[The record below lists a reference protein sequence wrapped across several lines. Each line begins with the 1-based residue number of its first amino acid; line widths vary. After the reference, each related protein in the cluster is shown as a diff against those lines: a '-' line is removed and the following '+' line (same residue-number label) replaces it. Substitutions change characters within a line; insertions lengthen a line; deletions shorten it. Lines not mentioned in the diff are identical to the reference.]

1 MKYAVIDIGSN
12 SVRLMMSNGKET
24 LYKNINTTRL
34 AEGMGEE
41 KILTPV
47 AIKRTAEAVSFFYAK
62 AKNENADKI
71 YVFATAAVRQAKNKE
86 VFIFAVKELCGVK
99 VDVVSGEEEA
109 ELGYTGAIDGLD
121 GGVIDIGGASSEII
135 VVQDGKKIY
144 SKSLDIGAV
153 KIKDKCGQD
162 LLMVEQF
169 ILSKIVEYGQ
179 VPNTT
184 YYTIGGTA
192 TSIASLV
199 LELEVYNPSLIDG
212 FVLDIKTLK
221 NLVEKLFSL
230 TVEQRKLLKGMY
242 PPRAEV
248 IAGGAKLLLEIML
261 KLKIDK
267 VIVSE
272 RDNLEGYLIKRLG

>member
-1 MKYAVIDIGSN
+1 MRYAVIDVGSN

-24 LYKNINTTRL
+24 LYKNVITTRL

-47 AIKRTAEAVSFFYAK
+47 AIKRTAEAVSFFYKK
-62 AKNENADKI
+62 AMEEIVDKI
-71 YVFATAAVRQAKNKE
+71 YVFATAAVRQAKNKNE
-86 VFIFAVKELCGVK
+86 FIFAVKELCGAI

-109 ELGYTGAIDGLD
+109 ELGYIGAIEGRD

-135 VVQDGKKIY
+135 VVQNGKKVY
-144 SKSLDIGAV
+144 SNSLDIGAV

-162 LLMVEQF
+162 SSKVEEYVR
-169 ILSKIVEYGQ
+169 SKIIYYGE
-179 VPNTT
+179 VPPTSF
-184 YYTIGGTA
+184 YAIGGTA
-192 TSIASLV
+192 TSIVALV
-199 LELEVYNPSLIDG
+199 MQLEEYNPTIVDG
-212 FVLDIKTLK
+212 FVLERNTLS
-221 NLVEKLFSL
+221 NLVDKLFSL
-230 TVEQRKLLKGMY
+230 TVEERKKLKGMY

-261 KLKIDK
+261 KVNADSI
-267 VIVSE
+267 IVSE